1 MEVSDREKRSLPPR
15 ACSDCYSLNP
25 HLKTVPLNSDLAPS
39 HFVYGRALHRARQT
53 VINRVQSSQIKI
65 ACRSTYIHG
74 AILSVDEWQHSV
86 AFLVL
91 YVCRSH
97 PLSIHPS
104 SPLYLFPTHVERE
117 KRPISDYH
125 SCEHAIEDY
134 DVLAGT
140 ASYSPLRVPLLDR
153 D

>member
-86 AFLVL
+86 AFLVPTSAGRTH
-91 YVCRSH
+91 CRSIQAAH
-97 PLSIHPS
+97 FTYFLLMLKEKSDQFPITIRANTPLKTTTCWPGRLVIHRYVF
-104 SPLYLFPTHVERE
+104 LY
-117 KRPISDYH
+117 
-125 SCEHAIEDY
+125 
-134 DVLAGT
+134 
-140 ASYSPLRVPLLDR
+140 
-153 D
+153 

>member
-86 AFLVL
+86 AVLVRTSAGHTR
-91 YVCRSH
+91 CRSIQAAH
-97 PLSIHPS
+97 FTYFLLMLKEKSDQFPITIRANTPLKTTTCWPGRLVIHRYVF
-104 SPLYLFPTHVERE
+104 LY
-117 KRPISDYH
+117 
-125 SCEHAIEDY
+125 
-134 DVLAGT
+134 
-140 ASYSPLRVPLLDR
+140 
-153 D
+153 